1 MMQKPGD
8 RRLSDSDLFL
18 PQSVL
23 EFGQRDVRLFRYQL
37 PHQILVHRQREI
49 FVAAEFGRVDA
60 ARFPVKLEEAD
71 DGADANSALLRGF
84 RNGGPALDGPDH
96 SPTQI
101 LRIRLR
107 HSCWPPPSRQLES
120 CSRRYGNPRFSLCG
134 KRSSAH
140 SIPSL
145 QCWPRSCH
153 VTQSSARAACG
164 ATTLAASTRNMD
176 LRNR

>member
-37 PHQILVHRQREI
+37 PHQILVHRQRES

-71 DGADANSALLRGF
+71 DGADANSALLRGL

-120 CSRRYGNPRFSLCG
+120 CSRRYWNPRFSLFG
-134 KRSSAH
+134 KRSKITFSSFFQARCFA
-140 SIPSL
+140 SGGS
-145 QCWPRSCH
+145 PRP
-153 VTQSSARAACG
+153 
-164 ATTLAASTRNMD
+164 AT
-176 LRNR
+176 

>member
-23 EFGQRDVRLFRYQL
+23 EF
-37 PHQILVHRQREI
+37 RQREI

-60 ARFPVKLEEAD
+60 ARCPVKLEEAD
-71 DGADANSALLRGF
+71 DGADANSALLRGL

-120 CSRRYGNPRFSLCG
+120 CSRRYGNPRFSLFG
-134 KRSSAH
+134 KRSKR
-140 SIPSL
+140 PVE
-145 QCWPRSCH
+145 PF
-153 VTQSSARAACG
+153 
-164 ATTLAASTRNMD
+164 
-176 LRNR
+176 